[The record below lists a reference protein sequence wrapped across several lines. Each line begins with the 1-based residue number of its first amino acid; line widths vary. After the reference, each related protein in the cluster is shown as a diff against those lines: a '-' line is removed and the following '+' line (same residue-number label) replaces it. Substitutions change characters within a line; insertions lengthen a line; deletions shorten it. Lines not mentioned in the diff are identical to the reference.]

1 MKRGGVWLGVAG
13 LVCRENGD
21 VLAVQ
26 KKYGATKGLWTL
38 PGGFVSPGETLDEAV
53 KREVWEETG
62 VRTQV
67 QGMIG
72 VRTGVLRTGES
83 DNCIFFRLSP
93 EGEEPVPDG
102 REVREARFFSP
113 GELLADSRSTDLLRL
128 ILLEEKLGEP
138 SMIRR
143 KFHLEQDFGYQ
154 RYYVYSRPPF

>member
-1 MKRGGVWLGVAG
+1 MKRGGVWLGVGG

-21 VLAVQ
+21 VLVVQ

-53 KREVWEETG
+53 EREVLEETG
-62 VRTQV
+62 VRAGT

-83 DNCIFFRLSP
+83 DNCIFFRLLP
-93 EGEEPVPDG
+93 EAGEPVPDG
-102 REVREARFFSP
+102 REVMEARFLSP

-128 ILLEEKLGEP
+128 ILSEEKLGEP

-143 KFHLEQDFGYQ
+143 EFQPERDYGY
-154 RYYVYSRPPF
+154 RSYFVYSHR